1 MTCGGIGW
9 NDMSWDRFVREID
22 ISKRKRRRESKGGR
36 GEELKNINSCSS
48 CRNDNSESTS

>member
-1 MTCGGIGW
+1 
-9 NDMSWDRFVREID
+9 MSWDRFVREID